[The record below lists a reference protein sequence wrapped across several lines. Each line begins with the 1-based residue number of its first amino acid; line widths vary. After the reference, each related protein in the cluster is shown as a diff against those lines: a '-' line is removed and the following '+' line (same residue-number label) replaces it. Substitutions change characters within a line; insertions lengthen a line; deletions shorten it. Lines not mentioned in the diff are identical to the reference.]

1 MGENTTA
8 LRLMNM
14 YAKLGSVFINMSKFE
29 ALLVAQ
35 FLFFFFKKKDHVMS
49 HEIF

>member
-1 MGENTTA
+1 
-8 LRLMNM
+8 MNM
-14 YAKLGSVFINMSKFE
+14 YAKLGSGFINMSKFE

-35 FLFFFFKKKDHVMS
+35 FLFKKKKKDHVMS